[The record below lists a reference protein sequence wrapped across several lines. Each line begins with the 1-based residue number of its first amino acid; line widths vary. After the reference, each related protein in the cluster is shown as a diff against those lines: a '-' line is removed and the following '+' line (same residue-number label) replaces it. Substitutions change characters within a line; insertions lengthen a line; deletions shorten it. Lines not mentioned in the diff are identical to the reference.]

1 MIFIDT
7 GAFLAKFLAKDQ
19 FHSRCLE
26 IWDELSFSKNKLF
39 TSNFIIDETLTL
51 ISRRAGYQFAVDKA
65 FTFYSSKILT
75 ILRPNLNDE
84 IRALHFFT
92 KFAPLRV
99 SFTDSISFA
108 LMENYSLQKV
118 FSFDKHFEIAGFEVI
133 K

>member
-7 GAFLAKFLAKDQ
+7 GAFLAKYLAKDQ
-19 FHSRCLE
+19 YYARSIE
-26 IWDELSFSKNKLF
+26 IWEELTKTKIKLF

-51 ISRRAGYQFAVDKA
+51 LARQAGNKFAADRA

-75 ILRPNLNDE
+75 ILRPDINDE
-84 IRALHFFT
+84 LRAIQIFIKYSSL
-92 KFAPLRV
+92 KV
-99 SFTDSISFA
+99 SFTDCVSFA
-108 LMENYSLQKV
+108 LMENYSLHKA